1 MDRSKTGET
10 DLGGAGKQGATIWC
24 LTVVMF
30 LFMAVVSP
38 VRAETFTLRIGAGH
52 PSAPIAYVNQMEH
65 FFVPEVIRR
74 VAKTTG
80 HTVRFIQAY
89 AGTAAKINETLEAV
103 EKGLLD
109 IGGWCPCFDPSKAL
123 PLNIS
128 YFLPFTTPD
137 VRVQVRVMRQ
147 LIDEFPELHD
157 YLEIKYN
164 QKLLAV
170 SGLDNYGLCTTFP
183 WDKTSDLDGRKLLG
197 AGPNL
202 PWISGVGAIP
212 MSSSLVTAY
221 NQLATGAAEGFLSL
235 PGSYYGYRLY
245 EQAPHYK
252 VTNFG
257 AMAQVI
263 LTMNVD
269 TRAKLPP
276 EVVAIIDQVAREW
289 ETVATRVSYEKE
301 RSSLEKLQAAG
312 AIITEISP
320 EAQADWARAMI
331 NWPNAR
337 TQAINDFGIDGTTI
351 MRRYVELLEQAG
363 HRFPVQYPID

>member
-1 MDRSKTGET
+1 M
-10 DLGGAGKQGATIWC
+10 
-24 LTVVMF
+24 
-30 LFMAVVSP
+30 
-38 VRAETFTLRIGAGH
+38 RIGAGH
-52 PSAPIAYVNQMEH
+52 PSAPIVYVDRMEH

-74 VAKTTG
+74 VAHQTE
-80 HTVRFIQAY
+80 HEISFIQAY
-89 AGTAAKINETLEAV
+89 AGTAAKINEVLEAV

-109 IGGWCPCFDPSKAL
+109 IGGWCPCFDPAKAL

-147 LIDEFPELHD
+147 LLDQFPETHS
-157 YLEIKYN
+157 YLETSYN
-164 QKLLAV
+164 QRLMAI
-170 SGLDNYGLCTTFP
+170 SGLDNYGLCTTFA
-183 WDKTSDLDGRKLLG
+183 WDGTADLSGHKLLG

-235 PGSYYGYRLY
+235 PGSYHGFRLY

-257 AMAQVI
+257 AMAQVV
-263 LTMNVD
+263 LTMNLD
-269 TRAKLPP
+269 SRAALPP
-276 EVVAIIDQVAREW
+276 DVVEIIDQVAREL
-289 ETVATRVSYEKE
+289 ETVATQASYEKE
-301 RSSLEKLQAAG
+301 RSSLEDLRAAG

-320 EAQADWARAMI
+320 KAQADWARAMI
-331 NWPNAR
+331 NWPNER
-337 TQAINDFGIDGTTI
+337 TQAINEFGIDGTQI
-351 MRRYVELLEQAG
+351 MRRYIELLNEAG
-363 HRFPVQYPID
+363 HKFPVDYPID